1 MSHTIASLSLAGT
14 DSASLPSSALWLL
27 AGCVGFGLGALAV
40 VRLMKLETLARL
52 LLVPNP
58 SRHEIVQRL
67 EQLAAFASACDE
79 RAIRRTGDQCSWRL
93 LRRGAEL
100 LADGA
105 QPADIAHKLEHIA
118 DVLTARRVRL
128 LRKLSSFSLGFVVFP
143 LGVLVAHLF
152 SLIGAAAP
160 TNTWIAGAAFVAALA
175 LLVTSSMARWMC
187 ERAEDGIALR
197 TIETEALIF
206 GLSAIRG
213 GAGPEE
219 VGSMTRLV
227 LGIEP
232 ARSALRQAA

>member
-1 MSHTIASLSLAGT
+1 MSQVIDSLPLILSE
-14 DSASLPSSALWLL
+14 SASLPASALWML
-27 AGCVGFGLGALAV
+27 AGCVGVALGALAV

-67 EQLAAFASACDE
+67 EQLAAHASACDE
-79 RAIRRTGDQCSWRL
+79 RAIRRAGDQCSWRL

-118 DVLTARRVRL
+118 EVLTARRVRL

-143 LGVLVAHLF
+143 VAVLVAHLF
-152 SLIGAAAP
+152 SVIGAATP
-160 TNTWIAGAAFVAALA
+160 TNSWIAGVAFVSALS
-175 LLVTSSMARWMC
+175 LLVLSSIARWMC

-227 LGIEP
+227 LGIAP
-232 ARSALRQAA
+232 PRSALRRAA